1 MVMVNAIVLFKSYCS
16 CLSRMTV
23 TKVLPKFDYPKKA
36 IPQTTDLLEPSLE
49 PPTKP
54 GTSDPVAYL
63 WKILSRNLWRM
74 IKSSQF
80 VTND

>member
-1 MVMVNAIVLFKSYCS
+1 MVMVNAIVLFKSYFS

-36 IPQTTDLLEPSLE
+36 IPQTTDPLE

-54 GTSDPVAYL
+54 GTSDPVHL
-63 WKILSRNLWRM
+63 KNCE
-74 IKSSQF
+74 SQF